1 MTPDAARARPSDLPA
16 WFPPWAAQLA
26 DLYFSG
32 TTAAFVLHGNT
43 YDLFRIGADK
53 ESRPSTSSGRPERVE
68 GRYGVLAEFLAEQ
81 LFGRWSLVLHY
92 DLGRG
97 LRAFAGRDEKR
108 LKEMVALANKKVGDL
123 SVLPKDPAAAIA
135 LLDRFV
141 RNNIMAADEDR
152 LSLAVIIDQASY
164 VFPTGEPGRLNI
176 QASSQLVTML
186 NWAMSPH
193 VKRMNMAFVM
203 IDEKRSDV
211 SDRLTGNP
219 HVATIEVPLPD
230 QPAREAFITSTT
242 ADTPV
247 KDFSDFDAAELAKL
261 TAGISLT
268 DLNVLVQSAR
278 ESGKR
283 LDALAFRSL
292 KKRLLERQCH
302 GLLEFIEPRW
312 TLDTVVGHEAAKAR
326 LREDAALLKRG
337 ALDSLPMGYLLC
349 GPVGTGKS
357 FLAQCVSGEIG
368 VPCVMLKN
376 FRSKYV
382 GETEGNL
389 ERVLAVLRAMGPVVV
404 VVDEADAAL
413 GSREQEGDS
422 GTSSRVFGM
431 IATQMGDTRYRGRII
446 WMLLTAR
453 PDLLPIDL
461 KRQGRAE
468 VHIPLFYPTDEDEIR
483 QMFVILAKKLGSRVA
498 SEDVPPIPQRG
509 HLSGADIEGM
519 VGRAWRSSI
528 LAGADHI
535 TREALAAVVTEFM
548 PSTQGLERDLQ
559 EAAAILEC
567 TDRQFLP
574 PAILQKIDVPGG
586 RAALQERLTALKQ
599 LVKNL

>member
-1 MTPDAARARPSDLPA
+1 VTTPDVQESRRPAD
-16 WFPPWAAQLA
+16 FPEWVPKWAHQVA

-43 YDLFRIGADK
+43 YDLFRMDAK
-53 ESRPSTSSGRPERVE
+53 AE
-68 GRYGVLAEFLAEQ
+68 RYGVLSEFLAEQ
-81 LFGRWSLVLHY
+81 LFGRWSLVMHY

-97 LRAFAGRDEKR
+97 LRAFAGRDEAR
-108 LKEMVALANKKVGDL
+108 LKDMVALANRRVGDL
-123 SVLPKDPAAAIA
+123 SALSKEPAATFAM
-135 LLDRFV
+135 LDRFV
-141 RNNIMAADEDR
+141 RANIMAKDEDR
-152 LSLAVIIDQASY
+152 LSVAVILDQASY
-164 VFPTGEPGRLNI
+164 LFPAGEPGRASL
-176 QASSQLVTML
+176 QTSSQLVTMM

-193 VKRMNMAFVM
+193 VKRLNMAFVM
-203 IDEKRSDV
+203 IDERLSDLG
-211 SDRLTGNP
+211 DRLTGNP
-219 HVATIEVPLPD
+219 HVAAIEVPLPSEEERRMFVESSGG
-230 QPAREAFITSTT
+230 ATLA
-242 ADTPV
+242 AV
-247 KDFSDFDAAELAKL
+247 SDYSAAELGKL
-261 TAGISLT
+261 TAGISIT

-283 LDALAFRSL
+283 LDANVFRSL
-292 KKRLLERQCH
+292 KKRLLERQCR
-302 GLLEFIEPRW
+302 GLLEFIEPKW

-326 LREDAALLKRG
+326 LRDDAALLKRG
-337 ALDSLPMGYLLC
+337 ALDTLPMGYLLC

-368 VPCVMLKN
+368 VPCLMLKN

-413 GSREQEGDS
+413 GSRESDGDS
-422 GTSSRVFGM
+422 GTSGRVFGM
-431 IATQMGDTRYRGRII
+431 IASQMGDTRYRGQII

-468 VHIPLFYPTDEDEIR
+468 VHIPLFYPTDEAEIR
-483 QMFVILAKKLGSRVA
+483 QMFVIMAKKLGSTLA
-498 SEDVPPIPQRG
+498 LEDVPAIPQKG

-519 VGRAWRSSI
+519 VGRAWRISL
-528 LAGADHI
+528 LAGRDRI
-535 TREALAAVVTEFM
+535 TKEALAEVIAQFM
-548 PSTQGLERDLQ
+548 PSTQGLERELQ
-559 EAAAILEC
+559 ETAAMLEC

-574 PAILQKIDVPGG
+574 EAIITKMEAEGG
-586 RAALQERLTALKQ
+586 RAKLQARLTAIKQ
-599 LVKNL
+599 IVEEM